1 MLMMITTIIV
11 IVRIICFF
19 NEWWVRFDYF
29 GFRLKY
35 FGPKHFQPQIRWRHG
50 GREGVKVVTKEFS
63 LDLLKPISH
72 DWVRVHCLVLI
83 NADGAKTWKIWSKV
97 PKYILCYISCLL
109 SSDIIEQK
117 LGNSQMYIFCL
128 SKDTFWPSAIK
139 GIGLQ
144 SDFLSWFLHFVALQY
159 LFTSWRRITAQLYSH
174 KEKQSSTMYDRCNRY
189 NVQCKLYNHR

>member
-1 MLMMITTIIV
+1 MLMMITMIV

-35 FGPKHFQPQIRWRHG
+35 FGPKHFQPQICWRHG

-63 LDLLKPISH
+63 LDLLKQSLMIQSVSTACKFRWGKNMK
-72 DWVRVHCLVLI
+72 DLVKSSQIYLI
-83 NADGAKTWKIWSKV
+83 L
-97 PKYILCYISCLL
+97 YILSFVFRHNWAKVRKFTNVHIL
-109 SSDIIEQK
+109 S
-117 LGNSQMYIFCL
+117 L
-128 SKDTFWPSAIK
+128 DTFWPSAIK